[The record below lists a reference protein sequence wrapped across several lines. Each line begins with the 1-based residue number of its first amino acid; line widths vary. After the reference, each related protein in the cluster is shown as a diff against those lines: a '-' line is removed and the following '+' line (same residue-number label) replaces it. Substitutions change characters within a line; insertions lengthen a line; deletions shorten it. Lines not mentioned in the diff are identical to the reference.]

1 MLEAL
6 SAKVMA
12 GLVSLSMF
20 LFSTYT
26 GNDPQ
31 LSSLKA
37 TMGRSYLQLN
47 THLVSAFDNDF
58 PEVFKSGT
66 TIPVHF
72 KLEIKSK
79 RRNLWSKQY
88 TNSTRYDSATG
99 FWSVSQSASGRTVK
113 LSSYQQM
120 ITAMAH
126 LDCSIPYESSWGEVN
141 VKVEAW
147 LPTVNFDKIDRKV
160 NLMVLWN
167 YQRPV
172 AKASYNLRKPL

>member
-1 MLEAL
+1 MLETL

-31 LSSLKA
+31 LSSIRA

-47 THLVSAFDNDF
+47 TRLEHAFDNDF
-58 PEVFKSGT
+58 PELFKSGT

-72 KLEIKSK
+72 RLEIKSK
-79 RRNLWSKQY
+79 KQVHWSKQY
-88 TNSTRYDSATG
+88 TNSSRYDSSTG
-99 FWSVSQSASGRTVK
+99 FWSVSQSAESRSVK
-113 LSSYQQM
+113 FSSYQQM
-120 ITAMAH
+120 IAAVAE
-126 LDCSIPYESSWGEVN
+126 LDCSIPYESNWGDVN

-147 LPTVNFDKIDRKV
+147 LPTVSFDKMDRKV